1 MENSLSRILIE
12 TTVRQTL
19 KGLQENP
26 KRSTRNLVDM
36 ALQFSEGRF
45 QNHFFE
51 TAQAM
56 LKNENSAYYALVQDA
71 ASHIE
76 TEHMVTFGMNLGY
89 NSCTWGAQHIRLN
102 EKKLGFNIPWT
113 VLFQIEQQSYLE
125 HREQYDTAITEGERL
140 GIYSWMLFTR
150 EDPSP
155 LLPLV
160 QKHADSAFFLFCEPE
175 SVTEDFLYTAIQIKH
190 LMLVIH
196 FCDGTDKAC
205 AMLRAAELPFAVYD
219 LYSQKSVEEIVNHTL
234 FEKTQQLHPIFTVL
248 VPEKGCLDS
257 IRHVVYQAAL
267 AVRNGQGCQT
277 IPWELYYDTRNMDE
291 IISDDACCVFLDSQ
305 GNLCVPDDLHASTY
319 GNLFEGGLAA
329 LIKRAYPKSMPVPT
343 T

>member
-19 KGLQENP
+19 KGLQEDP

-45 QNHFFE
+45 QNRFFE
-51 TAQAM
+51 TAQTM
-56 LKNENSAYYALVQDA
+56 LKNEGSSYYALVQDA
-71 ASHIE
+71 TCHIE
-76 TEHMVTFGMNLGY
+76 TEHLVKFGMNLGY

-102 EKKLGFNIPWT
+102 EKQMGFNIPWT
-113 VLFQIEQQSYLE
+113 VLFQIDRCSYGE
-125 HREQYDTAITEGERL
+125 HRGQYNAAIAEGERL
-140 GIYSWMLFTR
+140 GIYAWMLFTR

-160 QKHADSAFFLFCEPE
+160 RKHSDSAFFLFCEPE
-175 SVTEDFLYTAIQIKH
+175 SVTEAFLDTALQIKH
-190 LMLVIH
+190 LMLVVH
-196 FCDGTDKAC
+196 FCGGTDRAC
-205 AMLRAAELPFAVYD
+205 AMLRQAELPYAVYYP
-219 LYSQKSVEEIVNHTL
+219 YSQKNVEEIVNGTL
-234 FEKTQQLHPIFTVL
+234 FEKTQKLHPIFTVL
-248 VPEKGCLDS
+248 VPEQGCLDS
-257 IRHVVYQAAL
+257 IRHVVYQSVL
-267 AVRNGQGCQT
+267 AVRNGQEYQT

-305 GNLCVPDDLHASTY
+305 GNLCVPDDLHASTD

-329 LIKRAYPKSMPVPT
+329 LIKRAYPKTMPVPT